1 LCEKRRTLEGMADR
15 RPFISRAIRTLLV
28 GAALGTLL
36 VAAIA
41 VAAPGAAKPHT
52 LTMRG
57 PVSALA
63 ADGDRAAFMV
73 RGRVPNCDSF
83 CRCWSVFVWEPIR
96 RRVVQLRRCRDNAF
110 KHDFLQTAAIAGT
123 RVAWVSFLPNP
134 ETDTYVM
141 TATLARPSPVAVAHT
156 IFNAD
161 AGYGQSARKPAGD
174 GALLAFTVD
183 ETCGGPC
190 PPGRK
195 KGDIVAATIWRVGG
209 RDDCPVF
216 FSRVPRCS
224 RVAQADG
231 RLNVLA
237 VDAERIAA
245 RTDRGLR
252 LLTVGGEVLREFDV
266 AARQAALSGN
276 RLAVRTAAAIEVYD
290 AGSGELT
297 ARFPAAPSVT
307 LQDLDSG
314 ILVTA
319 SGRTVTLRR
328 LSNRTTTTVHAHGFA
343 YAQLERPGLFVAS
356 GCRVTFTPMR
366 DVLRRLDH

>member
-1 LCEKRRTLEGMADR
+1 MADR
-15 RPFISRAIRTLLV
+15 RRLATRAIATLLIS
-28 GAALGTLL
+28 AALGTML
-36 VAAIA
+36 VAAAA

-52 LTMRG
+52 LTMPG
-57 PVSALA
+57 TVSALA

-73 RGRVPNCDSF
+73 RGRVPNCDYF
-83 CRCWSVFVWEPIR
+83 CRCYRVFVWEPIR
-96 RRVVQLRRCRDNAF
+96 RRVVQLRRCGGQEDSF
-110 KHDFLQTAAIAGT
+110 KHDFTQTSAIAGT
-123 RVAWVSFLPNP
+123 RVAWLRLYPNP

-161 AGYGQSARKPAGD
+161 AGYGQSARRPAGD
-174 GALLAFTVD
+174 GALLAFTVE

-231 RLNVLA
+231 KLNVLA

-252 LLTVGGEVLREFDV
+252 LLTVGGDVLREFDV
-266 AARQAALSGN
+266 TARQAALSGS

-290 AGSGELT
+290 IGPGELSARLT
-297 ARFPAAPSVT
+297 AGPR
-307 LQDLDSG
+307 LRLEDLERDV
-314 ILVTA
+314 LVTA
-319 SGRTVTLRR
+319 TGRTVTLRR
-328 LSNRTTTTVHAHGFA
+328 LSNGRTSTIRASAFA
-343 YAQLERPGLFVAS
+343 YAQLERPGLFVAA
-356 GCRVTFTPMR
+356 GRRVMFTPMR
-366 DVLRRLDH
+366 EVLRRLGG